1 MLNDSIQNEKKKSD
15 FFSLDFII
23 KIEEKIQDKEIAIK
37 NPTLNLLFQYW
48 NAEIIIKKNKL
59 TKEINFD
66 FETPKTIGIVF
77 NFMLSYLT
85 SLMSKGIQIANT
97 NRNLLSR
104 WAITLELKIIS
115 SSKISKS
122 IVLVVQINEIIKI
135 LENGI
140 VLNPKGYETD
150 IIPEKMIAIWVLVLN
165 LEKKYKLITE
175 LIIIT
180 K

>member
-1 MLNDSIQNEKKKSD
+1 MIH
-15 FFSLDFII
+15 
-23 KIEEKIQDKEIAIK
+23 DKEIAIK
-37 NPTLNLLFQYW
+37 NSTLNLLFQYW
-48 NAEIIIKKNKL
+48 NAEIIITKNKL

-66 FETPKTIGIVF
+66 FETPKKIGIVF

-115 SSKISKS
+115 SSKISKI
-122 IVLVVQINEIIKI
+122 IVLVVQINEMTKI

-140 VLNPKGYETD
+140 VLNPKGYKID
-150 IIPEKMIAIWVLVLN
+150 IIPENIIAIWVLVLN

>member
-1 MLNDSIQNEKKKSD
+1 MLNDSTQNEKKNSD
-15 FFSLDFII
+15 FFSLDFLI
-23 KIEEKIQDKEIAIK
+23 KIEETIQDKEIATK
-37 NPTLNLLFQYW
+37 NPILNLLFQYW
-48 NAEIIIKKNKL
+48 KVEIIITKSKQI
-59 TKEINFD
+59 KEINFD
-66 FETPKTIGIVF
+66 LKTPNTIGIVF

-85 SLMSKGIQIANT
+85 SLISKGMQIANT
-97 NRNLLSR
+97 NRNLLSW

-122 IVLVVQINEIIKI
+122 IVLVVQINEMTKI

-140 VLNPKGYETD
+140 VLNPKGYKID
-150 IIPEKMIAIWVLVLN
+150 IIPENIIAIWVLVLN